1 MQINHKKIFKFR
13 AGQSL
18 IEVVVSLAVV
28 VLLAV
33 SLVSTSI
40 FVQKASKS
48 AQNNTQASKLVQQ
61 NIEEIR
67 IFRDRNP
74 SGFDALPSSGCDK
87 LVATDPNPANWTL
100 SSLSSCA
107 TPPPGAEVV
116 VLNNRTFNRWLSFAS
131 PNSNEK
137 SITVVVSWTDSS
149 GLQSVS
155 NATFLSRPCTGQ
167 IGGSASPCP

>member
-1 MQINHKKIFKFR
+1 MNYKKMIKACR
-13 AGQSL
+13 GQSL
-18 IEVVVSLAVV
+18 VEVVVSLAVV
-28 VLLAV
+28 ILLAV

-61 NIEEIR
+61 NIEQIR
-67 IFRDRNP
+67 IFRDRNAN
-74 SGFDALPSSGCDK
+74 GFDALPSSGCRV
-87 LVATDPNPANWTL
+87 LVATDSNPANWSL
-100 SSLSSCA
+100 SSLASCD

-116 VLNNRTFNRWLSFAS
+116 ALNNTTFNRWLSFAS

-137 SITVVVSWTDSS
+137 SVTVTVSWTDSS
-149 GLQSVS
+149 GLQSVA